1 MRAPGLG
8 GRGGPR
14 IGTLLAAGASRWE
27 PAALETLSTQG
38 KVTLVKRCLD
48 LSDLLATA
56 AAGTAQVAVVSD
68 RLPGFDADSVDRL
81 ARDGVRTVAVTSAA
95 PSPRGGEE
103 PLQARARLL
112 RMGVAGVLGEDAV
125 DTLPEHVLDAAELE
139 LRAGAISREA
149 APDVPEVP
157 PALLT
162 AADEEGTA
170 RGRLTA
176 VWGPTG
182 APGRTTLAIGLAA
195 ELAVR
200 GESAMVVD
208 ADPYGGAVA
217 QHLAVLD
224 EVSGLLA
231 AARLANAGQLDNVR
245 LAGLAR
251 EIGPRMRI
259 LTGLPR
265 PDRWIE
271 VRPAALN
278 ELLTTA
284 RTLDEHVVVDTGFGL
299 PNVPADP
306 FATGP
311 TRDDITS
318 AVLEEADQLVVV
330 GSADPVGLTRLVRS
344 LRDLG
349 ELRPQPPDVVVVNR
363 MRGTLG
369 WSTREIEDLVM
380 QVAPRSLLVFLPEDR
395 IAVDRAL
402 VSGRT
407 LLESGDSPLR
417 RAMAELPALLRSTV
431 SG

>member
-1 MRAPGLG
+1 MG

-27 PAALETLSTQG
+27 PAALETLSTQA

-81 ARDGVRTVAVTSAA
+81 AREGVRTVAVTSAA
-95 PSPRGGEE
+95 PSPRGAEE
-103 PLQARARLL
+103 PVQVRARLL
-112 RMGVAGVLGEDAV
+112 RMGVAGVLDEDAV
-125 DTLPEHVLDAAELE
+125 DTLPAHVLDAAELE
-139 LRAGAISREA
+139 LRAGAVSEA
-149 APDVPEVP
+149 AADIAEVP
-157 PALLT
+157 SAPVGPV
-162 AADEEGTA
+162 DEEGGA

-182 APGRTTLAIGLAA
+182 APGRTTVAIGLAA
-195 ELAVR
+195 ELAAR
-200 GESAMVVD
+200 GQSAMVVD

-231 AARLANAGQLDNVR
+231 AARLANAGQLDSVR

-265 PDRWIE
+265 PDRWTE

-299 PNVPADP
+299 PSAPVDP
-306 FATGP
+306 FAVGP
-311 TRDDITS
+311 TRDEITS
-318 AVLEEADQLVVV
+318 TVLEEADQLVVV

-344 LRDLG
+344 LRDIG
-349 ELRPQPPDVVVVNR
+349 ELRTQPPDVVVVNR
-363 MRGTLG
+363 MRTTLG
-369 WSTREIEDLVM
+369 WSTREIEDLMM
-380 QVAPRSLLVFLPEDR
+380 QVASRSPLVFLPEDR

-417 RAMAELPALLRSTV
+417 RAMAELPGFLKSAV
-431 SG
+431 SS